1 MSKPLAEYVR
11 NTRLAKRLSTIDVE
25 RNSGGK
31 ISDSYVSRIERGEYA
46 NVSIDK
52 LNALAEGLQIPPEE
66 IHRIARGL
74 PAEAPKEKLEILA
87 ETFDG
92 SDLTELDWAEIEE
105 VVRVLIEQKRSV
117 RSAAPVRRPPKK
129 KDKG

>member
-1 MSKPLAEYVR
+1 MNKALAEYVR
-11 NTRLAKRLSTIDVE
+11 KTRLGKRLSTIEVE

-52 LNALAEGLQIPPEE
+52 LDALAEGLQVTPEE

-74 PAEAPKEKLEILA
+74 SPEGPKEKLEILA

-92 SDLTELDWAEIEE
+92 SDLTEADWAEIEA

-117 RSAAPVRRPPKK
+117 RSAAPVRPQKK
-129 KDKG
+129 NNKG